1 MTNLTDA
8 NLADAYAAAK
18 AAFDAANAQLELLKA
33 EVRERGKPSLA
44 GSTVLVKLD
53 LRERA
58 SLDTAAVKALLTPEQ
73 FAAVSRSTVYP
84 VVTIKP
90 LLKVAA

>member
-18 AAFDAANAQLELLKA
+18 ALLDSAEAQVKALKKELEA
-33 EVRERGKPSLA
+33 RGKDSFVGLN
-44 GSTVLVKLD
+44 VLVKVD

-90 LLKVAA
+90 LLKAAA